1 MMDYIKATLI
11 GVNTKRLRALPF
23 LHFKG
28 TFDDDTNEIET
39 KLVAK
44 HHFCTVTIGR
54 DESVM
59 FAGSIHK
66 MYNSL
71 KGITAPNQLKRLA
84 KIDVMPVVT
93 AEQQKA
99 KAKALDSNCKA
110 YKGFNGNNFNH
121 YQIIEVGKYL
131 ELLFDCEP
139 HQMKFQ
145 NIEFGYNLQMAFA
158 SKLFLKGLLHHKGK
172 PFDVRFGSSYQ
183 CKHQNYII
191 KIYNKAIQY
200 GMVGNVL
207 RTEIRVQR
215 ASELLKLG
223 ITSFS
228 DINTTTL
235 KKATELLQKRLN
247 EVIYF
252 DYTIDTKT
260 FGTINKRKY
269 LEYQIANFFIDKTK
283 INRGRPQRE
292 LQYFID
298 NYSINL
304 KKQIQKEVDKNC
316 SLITWFENLEICY
329 FSIKKCIKYSR
340 FSYGK
345 NQQIKNKNCSLLT
358 ISSIDV
364 NRLQS
369 TIENQPQNQPSK
381 PLKNNPR
388 ICLITGVN
396 ISTQKEDSFL
406 LSHKGIKHLLK
417 TDFSQFEKIRNKFI
431 YPKYRFSDIEIQI
444 KEIAHSI
451 RDKNVIRK
459 RNYNNNQTSIF

>member
-228 DINTTTL
+228 DINITTL

-247 EVIYF
+247 EVVYF
-252 DYTIDTKT
+252 DYTIDNKT
-260 FGTINKRKY
+260 FGTIDKRKY
-269 LEYQIANFFIDKTK
+269 LQFQIPNYLIDLNSE
-283 INRGRPQRE
+283 NRKRPQRE
-292 LQYFID
+292 LRYFID
-298 NYSINL
+298 NYSTNL
-304 KKQIQKEVDKNC
+304 KKQIQKEVGKKCTLN
-316 SLITWFENLEICY
+316 TWFENLEICY

-345 NQQIKNKNCSLLT
+345 NQQIKNKKCTLNTTL
-358 ISSIDV
+358 SINV
-364 NRLQS
+364 NRVKN
-369 TIENQPQNQPSK
+369 TIENQPPK

-388 ICLITGVN
+388 ICVITGVN

>member
-1 MMDYIKATLI
+1 MMDYIKAPLI

-28 TFDDDTNEIET
+28 TFDDDTNEIDT

-44 HHFCTVTIGR
+44 HHFCTITIYK

-59 FAGSIHK
+59 FTGSIHK

-71 KGITAPNQLKRLA
+71 KGIIAPNQLKRLA
-84 KIDVMPVVT
+84 KIDVMPAVT

-121 YQIIEVGKYL
+121 CQIIEVRKYL

-145 NIEFGYNLQMAFA
+145 NTEFGYNLQMAFA

-247 EVIYF
+247 EVVYF

-260 FGTINKRKY
+260 FGTIDKRKY
-269 LEYQIANFFIDKTK
+269 LEYQIANFFIDKDK
-283 INRGRPQRE
+283 EGRKYPTGQ
-292 LQYFID
+292 LQCFID
-298 NYSINL
+298 KYSTNIKAQIL
-304 KKQIQKEVDKNC
+304 KKVDN
-316 SLITWFENLEICY
+316 LFALNTWFYNLEIQA
-329 FSIKKCIKYSR
+329 KCSG
-340 FSYGK
+340 FSYDK
-345 NQQIKNKNCSLLT
+345 NQQIKNQKFTLNTS
-358 ISSIDV
+358 SSINV
-364 NRLQS
+364 NRAKN
-369 TIENQPQNQPSK
+369 TIENQPQNQPPK
-381 PLKNNPR
+381 PLKKEPR
-388 ICLITGVN
+388 ICIITGVN

-406 LSHKGIKHLLK
+406 LSHTGIKHLLK

-431 YPKYRFSDIEIQI
+431 YPKFRFSDIEIQI